1 MKVPVELPAMV
12 WETQKVC
19 LLSFHYNF
27 IAELGSFP
35 QKPRTARNG

>member
-1 MKVPVELPAMV
+1 MKKMKVLAELPAMV

-27 IAELGSFP
+27 YS
-35 QKPRTARNG
+35 RTWIIPTET